1 MEPNGRDLP
10 LPTHPAAL
18 TAKNV
23 QVRNVELWLQ
33 FTLVSSASCRG
44 PILCHEAAFLG
55 GWTSPVRQDTSDE
68 RMSSWERSTDRRH
81 KGLVEGSSRSPGRG
95 GPERRR
101 RPRPDG
107 TGTPMLTRRT
117 TTSGE
122 ERVQDD
128 GTALSPLEREGL
140 AEARRVLA
148 TNPAWAI

>member
-1 MEPNGRDLP
+1 MKR
-10 LPTHPAAL
+10 
-18 TAKNV
+18 
-23 QVRNVELWLQ
+23 
-33 FTLVSSASCRG
+33 
-44 PILCHEAAFLG
+44 AFLG

-81 KGLVEGSSRSPGRG
+81 KGLVESSSRSPGRG

-122 ERVQDD
+122 ERAQD
-128 GTALSPLEREGL
+128 GTALWPCDRAGL
-140 AEARRVLA
+140 AEPGEHWPPTPRGEQLSR
-148 TNPAWAI
+148 